1 MAANIPTLFRAGH
14 VPQFRIELALINLQ
28 LRLPSER
35 SGGVEGR
42 ATTLLQPRRTPHL
55 VAVVTTQT
63 RSCQCPVF
71 RIDIKRPVCWS
82 DEPTQPSNK
91 LNCRTN
97 STVEQ
102 FKFCVVLCV
111 CHFCI
116 SQCLIFLYRFP
127 PLVTSAA
134 LVDAKGE
141 VRKEKAKVKE
151 LNKEV
156 KRERSCKSATQA
168 REEVPIHT
176 L

>member
-1 MAANIPTLFRAGH
+1 MAANIPTLFRAGR

-28 LRLPSER
+28 LCLPSER
-35 SGGVEGR
+35 SSGVEGR
-42 ATTLLQPRRTPHL
+42 ATTDFASTSPVPTPGG
-55 VAVVTTQT
+55 
-63 RSCQCPVF
+63 SGY
-71 RIDIKRPVCWS
+71 DS
-82 DEPTQPSNK
+82 DEILSSVPYSGSTSSVQCAGRTNQLSR
-91 LNCRTN
+91 RTN
-97 STVEQ
+97 SAIEQ

-116 SQCLIFLYRFP
+116 SLFDFLYRFP
-127 PLVTSAA
+127 LLVTSAA

-141 VRKEKAKVKE
+141 VRKEKAKEKE

-168 REEVPIHT
+168 REEVPIRT